1 MGRYDARM
9 FDVAASLQPGFAR
22 ADAGL
27 EAGRSA
33 LARSQAAGGTGDR
46 AMAALARNALFGDAL
61 LAAMHARLSEIAK
74 AAR

>member
-1 MGRYDARM
+1 M

-22 ADAGL
+22 ADAGM

-33 LARSQAAGGTGDR
+33 LARSQEEGGTGER